1 MKLNQLAPQAGSTMR
16 EKRIGRGRSS
26 GMGKTSTRGQKG
38 QGAHN
43 KHKGPGFEGGQ
54 TPMAIR
60 FPKRGFRQYGRKTFA
75 VINVGQLDKARVN
88 GAVDVAALVK
98 AGAIDDSL
106 AGLRVLGDGE
116 ITRPLEVSA
125 LHFSASAKAK
135 IEKAGGKALVLA
147 PPVEAKKK

>member
-1 MKLNQLAPQAGSTMR
+1 MKLNQLAPKAGSTMR
-16 EKRIGRGRSS
+16 EKRVGRGRSS

-43 KHKGPGFEGGQ
+43 KHKAAGFEGGQ

-60 FPKRGFRQYGRKTFA
+60 FPKRGFYHFGRKTYA

-88 GAVDVAALVK
+88 GAVDAASLVK
-98 AGAIDDSL
+98 AGAIADTL
-106 AGLRVLGDGE
+106 AGLRILGMGE

-135 IEKAGGKALVLA
+135 IEKAGGKAIVLSSE
-147 PPVEAKKK
+147 PVVAKK